1 VAGVWTGGAA
11 LLLRQIDA
19 RHDALIDVIVER
31 VASGVHEQQAAL
43 LREATLLAQDPAVVD
58 GAHKGDW
65 ATLARGAAR
74 LRGLTLEHVADVVVV
89 QDIGGTPLLQVPPTP
104 PLSLPAF
111 GPPAKVRATFAT
123 LEGRTYLLAVAAI
136 GGEPGGGVVIVG
148 RHVERLDP
156 HLGGGAGLVV
166 VNGDALRYSTLPS
179 TPADGWAAATAAG
192 ARVLSGEPWRFGNVG
207 RLGGD
212 VAFAAVRFT
221 DAAAERRAAGR
232 ALVAGGGLMVLAA
245 ALVVALL
252 TQRGRSASAGGGAR
266 TPATFASALTA
277 PRPSAAAAGS
287 SRELQALY
295 ATALAVGSGTELE
308 STATQTLDVLCTV
321 ARVSLG
327 MVYRVDRA
335 SGRLVLV
342 AHHGIPAR
350 YMEFSRTRAI
360 ERTRIGEVA
369 RTGEHTLVDLDPTRI
384 RDATLRDAVATEGYR
399 TQLALPIPVQGV
411 TWGVM
416 TLVSRERR
424 RFDADELMLLR
435 AAAHQLGLAV
445 ARAALIGE
453 LRLKSRRLE
462 ILTRVAAR
470 LAATVPQAELLQRV
484 TDGARE
490 MFDAAVARLWLVDDD
505 GLTLSVRASAGADLA
520 GGGERVPIG
529 EGLVG
534 RVVATRAPVAI
545 ADMANDARALDSE
558 PLRTP
563 GPAAFAGVP
572 LLVGDRVLGVLAI
585 GLTERYE
592 YSAEELDVFASLG
605 NQAAVAIENG
615 RLFES
620 ERMRR
625 EHVAALLDINTKI
638 GTMISTEALLASV
651 AEEAARLLDVDNAG
665 FRLRHGDELVL
676 AGLAGTARETMKR
689 ERIML
694 NESISGKVFATGRSL
709 ILDDIAAFPDMI
721 AEHMAADRALG
732 YTTFLGVPLTV
743 GGRTIGVL
751 TFRARRRFSAR
762 DQELA
767 EAFAGQAAIALEHAR
782 LVREAFEQTE
792 RVRAL
797 ADLSRVFAGT
807 LDPDVVSQ
815 RIADCVRSLFASV
828 SASLFRVDAATGD
841 LVPVATSTGR
851 TGNVPPA
858 PVLPRGVGISGLAAE
873 SRRVV
878 FSADVFEDPHITKT
892 DALRAW
898 VAAVGHYS
906 AIAVPLIVNDVVVGV
921 LTVSGERG
929 RVFDEAD
936 ARLAQTFADQ
946 AALALAN
953 ARLYAESTQ
962 RRAEAEEL
970 ARLARTLTESLE
982 VSEVAQRTVD
992 SVVPLFRGQASVLRL
1007 LQPDGSLTALARGGR
1022 LREQLALG
1030 PVLPPGVG
1038 VVGRAVAEG
1047 RAVTTPDAFA
1057 DGVTRVSGALADA
1070 LNAAGVV
1077 AVLAVPM
1084 RAKGVII
1091 GALGVA
1097 DERGRVF
1104 TDAEAALLQAF
1115 ADQASLALE
1124 NARLFSGER
1133 SRRQH
1138 LAALAE
1144 IERELAA
1151 VLDAERLPALI
1162 VERATD
1168 FFKAAGALWTLEED
1182 GTLIPRAWTGQELA
1196 GERFGRGEGL
1206 AGVAINERR
1215 GIITNDYARSP
1226 HVMPRFV
1233 ARGLRCVIMQPVV
1246 LRDRPLG
1253 VLTMSRV
1260 GADAAPFDAEDLALL
1275 QSLAAHSA
1283 TALENARLYAE
1294 ARRYAE
1300 RLRALEE
1307 VNRLVS
1313 SSLEPDQVL
1322 ANLARAVSQF
1332 FDAPY
1337 VSVWS
1342 LDDATGRLRR
1352 ALTHGD
1358 AGLASELHQELA
1370 PGEGVVGWVVAHR
1383 TPILWTDVATDPR
1396 IIDATALVR
1405 AGFASFTAYPI
1416 VIGERVLGAF
1426 AVHRATPLPETPE
1439 TASLMGTLA
1448 AQAAV
1453 ALDNARLYSE
1463 TTRRLAQTRALL
1475 EVAEILNST
1484 LDARQLLK
1492 RLAVKVAQ
1500 VCGVDRC
1507 SIERWEGDRVV
1518 PLMSQFA
1525 DGRQMRAMWDQ
1536 FLTVANRPLREVP
1549 VNARA
1554 IATRRPVIVEDASDP
1569 SLTPPDW
1576 VAAFG
1581 LKAYMTVP
1589 MVRQDEVI
1597 GVVTLDYCERARPF
1611 APWQVDLATA
1621 VAGQIALALEN
1632 TRLFAEAQER
1642 LRETTTLLAVGRVLS
1657 QPDAGRDLMRH
1668 VAAEVAR
1675 AFGADMVGA
1684 YLLDERKDRLIA
1696 VGGYH
1701 VPKDLLRFFTERPIV
1716 LERFPWLLDAWRAGR
1731 AAASADPHYD
1741 PRFDQSW
1748 QSALPPHSV
1757 LFVPTL
1763 AHGEPVGGL
1772 FLVWWQTGRLF
1783 EPAEVRLIEGVAAQV
1798 GLAMEN
1804 SELARQTQLKLAET
1818 QTLLSVS
1825 RALSSTLDFQALLR
1839 HFLRA
1844 VAKTLGADCVGAW
1857 LVDADGEWMD
1867 PVAGYRIPSERLAAF
1882 REMRLSL
1889 LKHAFYAQ
1897 AARTKRPVFTS
1908 DAPNDSRLPSFVRER
1923 GPHRTQL
1930 FVPVVIKD
1938 RMIAAFAAVWWET
1951 ARSFSDDEIA
1961 LMEAI
1966 ANQAGVALEN
1976 GRLFEENRQRLEELS
1991 VLHDL
1996 SRAVTGQ
2003 LDRGAVVEA
2012 VRRHVA
2018 RVLDARNM
2026 VVILCDA
2033 EREELEIVL
2042 RVTDGVDDPH
2052 EPRRYPIGDIGLMS
2066 VVLATSRP
2074 LRTDDYAGECLRNG
2088 VEPIAGSAHLRHWLG
2103 VPMTAGERV
2112 LGLIVLRGGQRPFGV
2127 ADERLLLNIAHLAA
2141 LALRS
2146 VRLFEERS
2154 RAYGELA
2161 AAQDQL
2167 VRTEKLR
2174 ALGEMASGVAH
2185 DFNNLLAS
2193 VLGRAQLLMR
2203 RVQDPQQLQWLRVIE
2218 RSALDGSQT
2227 VRRLQEF
2234 TRIRR
2239 DQPMVPLDVTQI
2251 VRDALDITQSRWREE
2266 PVSRGILVEVRTQL
2280 DPVPP
2285 ILGDASEL
2293 REALT
2298 NLILNAVDAMPSG
2311 GTLTLQTRA
2320 TEDHVDVIV
2329 ADTGVGIPADV
2340 RDRIFDPFFTTKGP
2354 KGTGLGLS
2362 MTYGIVSRHGGFV
2375 TVDSEDGRGST
2386 FRLSFPSAAMVEP
2399 PPAPAPRVATGPV
2412 RQLRCLVVDDEEP
2425 VRAMLA
2431 DAVESAGHRA
2441 TVVEGGAEAIA
2452 RFRAEPFDVVLTD
2465 LAMPRVSGWQVA
2477 RAVKQIAP
2485 RVPVFLVTGFGIE
2498 LSPEERRA
2506 HGVDVILVKPLQIQE
2521 ILDAL
2526 AEAARKAP
2534 PAPAED
2540 NRWPFSI

>member
-1 VAGVWTGGAA
+1 VAGVWAGGAA

-31 VASGVHEQQAAL
+31 VASAVHEQQAAL

-89 QDIGGTPLLQVPPTP
+89 QDIGGTPLLQVPATP
-104 PLSLPAF
+104 PLVLPAF
-111 GPPAKVRATFAT
+111 GPPAKVKATFAS

-156 HLGGGAGLVV
+156 HLGSGAGLVV
-166 VNGDALRYSTLPS
+166 VNGDALRYSTLPA

-192 ARVLSGEPWRFGNVG
+192 TRDLSGEPWRFGNVG

-221 DAAAERRAAGR
+221 DAAAERRAAAR
-232 ALVAGGGLMVLAA
+232 ALVAGGALTVLAA

-252 TQRGRSASAGGGAR
+252 TQRSRSDSTGGAR
-266 TPATFASALTA
+266 TPATFGAALSAS
-277 PRPSAAAAGS
+277 RPSAAPTASGS

-321 ARVSLG
+321 ARVDLG

-350 YMEFSRTRAI
+350 YMEFSRMRDI
-360 ERTRIGEVA
+360 ERTPIGEVA
-369 RTGEHTLVDLDPTRI
+369 RTGEYTLVDLDPTRI

-399 TQLALPIPVQGV
+399 TQLTLPIPVQGV

-445 ARAALIGE
+445 GRAALIGE

-490 MFDAAVARLWLVDDD
+490 MFDAAVARIWLVDDD

-520 GGGERVPIG
+520 GGVERVPIG

-534 RVVATRAPVAI
+534 RVVAARAPLAI
-545 ADMANDARALDSE
+545 ADMAKDAQALDTE
-558 PLRTP
+558 PSRTP

-572 LLVGDRVLGVLAI
+572 LLVGERVLGVLAI

-592 YSAEELDVFASLG
+592 YSAEELEVFASLG

-625 EHVAALLDINTKI
+625 EHVAALLEINTKI
-638 GTMISTEALLASV
+638 GTMISTEALLSSV

-665 FRLRHGDELVL
+665 FRLRHGDELVV

-689 ERIML
+689 ARIKL
-694 NESISGKVFATGRSL
+694 NESISGQVFGSGRSL
-709 ILDDIAAFPDMI
+709 ILDDITAFPDMI

-732 YTTFLGVPLTV
+732 YTTFLGVPLTL

-751 TFRARRRFSAR
+751 TFRARRRFTAR

-767 EAFAGQAAIALEHAR
+767 EAFAGQAAVALEHAR
-782 LVREAFEQTE
+782 LVREASEQTE
-792 RVRAL
+792 RMRAL

-807 LDPDVVSQ
+807 LDPDVVSR

-828 SASLFRVDAATGD
+828 SASLFRVDPANGD

-851 TGNVPPA
+851 TGNVPAA

-878 FSADVFEDPHITKT
+878 FSPDVFEDPHIEKT

-929 RVFDEAD
+929 RVFTDAD

-970 ARLARTLTESLE
+970 ARLARTLTESLD

-992 SVVPLFRGQASVLRL
+992 SVVPLFRAQGSIVRL

-1022 LREQLALG
+1022 MPEQFAVG
-1030 PVLPPGVG
+1030 HVLPPGFG
-1038 VVGRAVAEG
+1038 VAGRAIVEG
-1047 RAVTTPDAFA
+1047 RAVMTPDALA
-1057 DGVTRVSGALADA
+1057 DGTRMSDDQAEA

-1097 DERGRVF
+1097 DQRGRVF
-1104 TDAEAALLQAF
+1104 TDGEAALLQAF
-1115 ADQASLALE
+1115 ADQATLALE

-1133 SRRQH
+1133 ARRQH
-1138 LAALAE
+1138 VAALAE

-1162 VERATD
+1162 VERATEL
-1168 FFKAAGALWTLEED
+1168 FKASGALWTLEED

-1196 GERFGRGEGL
+1196 GERLGPGEGL
-1206 AGVAINERR
+1206 AGVAIRERR
-1215 GIITNDYARSP
+1215 GVITNDYASSP
-1226 HVMPRFV
+1226 HATRRFV
-1233 ARGLRCVIMQPVV
+1233 AVGVRSLIMQPVI

-1253 VLTMSRV
+1253 ILTMSRA
-1260 GADAAPFDAEDLALL
+1260 GADAAPFDVEDLALL

-1294 ARRYAE
+1294 ARHYAE

-1313 SSLEPDQVL
+1313 SSLEPDEVL
-1322 ANLARAVSQF
+1322 ANLARAISQF
-1332 FDAPY
+1332 FDAPH

-1342 LDDATGRLRR
+1342 LDEATGRLRR
-1352 ALTHGD
+1352 ALTHGYD
-1358 AGLASELHQELA
+1358 GLAANLHQELA
-1370 PGEGVVGWVVAHR
+1370 PGEGAVGWAVAHR
-1383 TPILWTDVATDPR
+1383 TPILWTDVATDAR
-1396 IIDATALVR
+1396 MIDGPALVR

-1416 VIGERVLGAF
+1416 MIGERVLGAF
-1426 AVHRATPLPETPE
+1426 AVHRAASWPVTPE
-1439 TASLMGTLA
+1439 TASLMGSLA

-1453 ALDNARLYSE
+1453 ALENARLYSE
-1463 TTRRLAQTRALL
+1463 TTRRLTQTRALL

-1525 DGRQMRAMWDQ
+1525 DGRKMPAMWEQ

-1554 IATRRPVIVEDASDP
+1554 IATRRPVIVDDASDA
-1569 SLTPPDW
+1569 SLTPADW

-1581 LKAYMTVP
+1581 LKSYMTLP

-1621 VAGQIALALEN
+1621 VVGQIGLALEN

-1657 QPDAGRDLMRH
+1657 QPDAGRDLMRR
-1668 VAAEVAR
+1668 VAAEVAH

-1684 YLLDERKDRLIA
+1684 YLLDERKERLVA

-1701 VPKDLLRFFTERPIV
+1701 VPKDLLRFFSERPIV
-1716 LERFPWLLDAWRAGR
+1716 IERFPWLQDAWRAGR

-1783 EPAEVRLIEGVAAQV
+1783 EPAEIRLIEGVAAQV

-1867 PVAGYRIPSERLAAF
+1867 PVAGYRIPPERLAAF
-1882 REMRLSL
+1882 REMRVSL

-2026 VVILCDA
+2026 VVILCDP

-2074 LRTDDYAGECLRNG
+2074 LRTDDYAGECMRHG

-2218 RSALDGSQT
+2218 RSALDGAQT

-2266 PVSRGILVEVRTQL
+2266 PVSRRIVLEVRTQL

-2320 TEDHVDVIV
+2320 TEDHVEVII

-2340 RDRIFDPFFTTKGP
+2340 RDKIFDPFFTTKGP

-2375 TVDSEDGRGST
+2375 TVDSEEARGST

-2399 PPAPAPRVATGPV
+2399 PPAPAPRVATGAV
-2412 RQLRCLVVDDEEP
+2412 RPLRCLVVDDEEP

-2441 TVVEGGAEAIA
+2441 TVVGSGAEAIE

-2485 RVPVFLVTGFGIE
+2485 RVPVFLVTGFGVE
-2498 LSPEERRA
+2498 LTPEERRA
-2506 HGVDVILVKPLQIQE
+2506 HGVDVVLVKPLQIQE

>member
-1 VAGVWTGGAA
+1 MAGLWAGGAA

-19 RHDALIDVIVER
+19 RHDAGIDVIVER
-31 VASGVHEQQAAL
+31 VASAVHAQQAAL
-43 LREATLLAQDPAVVD
+43 LREATLLAQDPAVVE
-58 GAHKGDW
+58 GAQKGDW
-65 ATLARGAAR
+65 ATVARSAAR
-74 LRGLTLEHVADVVVV
+74 VRGLTLEHIADLVVV
-89 QDIGGTPLLQVPPTP
+89 QDVGGTSLLQVPPTP
-104 PLSLPAF
+104 RVTLPAF
-111 GPPAKVRATFAT
+111 GAPAKVRAMLVS

-136 GGEPGGGVVIVG
+136 GGEPGNGVVVVG
-148 RHVERLDP
+148 QHAERLDP
-156 HLGGGAGLVV
+156 HLGGGAGLII
-166 VNGDALRYSTLPS
+166 VNGDTLRYSTLPAA
-179 TPADGWAAATAAG
+179 PVQGWAAATAAG
-192 ARVLSGEPWRFGNVG
+192 ARELSNEPWRFGSVG

-212 VAFAAVRFT
+212 MAWAAMRFT
-221 DAAAERRAAGR
+221 DAAGERRAAGR
-232 ALVAGGGLMVLAA
+232 ALVAGGALAALAA
-245 ALVVALL
+245 ALLAVLL
-252 TQRGRSASAGGGAR
+252 TQRGGSSAARAAAGG
-266 TPATFASALTA
+266 
-277 PRPSAAAAGS
+277 AAAGS
-287 SRELQALY
+287 SPSAADTGSNREVQALY
-295 ATALAVGSGTELE
+295 ATAVAVGSGTELE
-308 STATQTLDVLCTV
+308 ATATQTLAVICTV
-321 ARVSLG
+321 ARVDVG
-327 MVYRVDRA
+327 MIYRVDRA
-335 SGRLVLV
+335 SGRLALI
-342 AHHGIPAR
+342 AHHGIPPR
-350 YMEFSRTRAI
+350 YVEFSLARDI

-369 RTGEHTLVDLDPTRI
+369 RTGQHTLVDLDPARI
-384 RDATLRDAVATEGYR
+384 SDVTLRDAVAAEGYR

-416 TLVSRERR
+416 ALVSRTRR
-424 RFDADELMLLR
+424 RFDPDELTLLR

-445 ARAALIGE
+445 GRAALIGE

-462 ILTRVAAR
+462 ILTRVAER
-470 LAATVPQAELLQRV
+470 LAATVLQGELFQRV

-490 MFDAAVARLWLVDDD
+490 IFDAAIARLWLVEDD
-505 GLTLSVRASAGADLA
+505 GVTLSVRASAGIDLA
-520 GGGERVPIG
+520 AGAARVRIG

-534 RVVATRAPVAI
+534 RVVETREPLAI
-545 ADMANDARALDSE
+545 ADVKNDPR
-558 PLRTP
+558 PLSAAP
-563 GPAAFAGVP
+563 PSDVEVAAFAGVP
-572 LLVGDRVLGVLAI
+572 LLVGDRVLGA
-585 GLTERYE
+585 LTIALREAHE
-592 YSAEELDVFASLG
+592 YSAEELDVFGSLG
-605 NQAAVAIENG
+605 NQAAIAIENG
-615 RLFES
+615 RLFQS

-625 EHVAALLDINTKI
+625 EHLAALLDINTKI
-638 GTMISTEALLASV
+638 GTMVSTETLLASV

-665 FRLRHGDELVL
+665 FRLRQGDELVV

-689 ERIML
+689 DRIGL
-694 NESISGKVFATGRSL
+694 NDSLSGIVFTTGRTL
-709 ILDDIAAFPDMI
+709 TLDDLASAAGLVP
-721 AEHMAADRALG
+721 EHLAAARSLG
-732 YTTFLGVPLTV
+732 YTTFLGVPLTI

-767 EAFAGQAAIALEHAR
+767 EAFARQAAIAIEHGR
-782 LVREAFEQTE
+782 LVREASQQAE
-792 RVRAL
+792 RMRAL

-815 RIADCVRSLFASV
+815 RIADCVRNLFASV
-828 SASLFRVDAATGD
+828 SAALFRVESDSGD

-851 TGNVPPA
+851 TGYVPPA
-858 PVLPRGVGISGLAAE
+858 PVLPRGIGISGLAAE
-873 SRRVV
+873 SRHVV
-878 FSADVFEDPHITKT
+878 VSADVFDDPHIEKT
-892 DALRAW
+892 DALRDW
-898 VAAVGHYS
+898 IAAVGHYS

-929 RVFDEAD
+929 RVFGEAD

-970 ARLARTLTESLE
+970 ARLARTLTESLD
-982 VSEVAQRTVD
+982 VSEVLERAVE
-992 SVVPLFRGQASVLRL
+992 SVVPLFRTQSSVVRL
-1007 LQPDGSLTALARGGR
+1007 LQPDGSLVAAARGGR
-1022 LREQLALG
+1022 TREHFAAG
-1030 PVLPPGVG
+1030 HVLPPGVG
-1038 VVGRAVAEG
+1038 VLARAVAEG
-1047 RAVTTPDAFA
+1047 RAVATPDALA
-1057 DGVTRVSGALADA
+1057 DEATRVSADLAEVFRSSSD
-1070 LNAAGVV
+1070 V
-1077 AVLAVPM
+1077 AVLAVPL
-1084 RAKGVII
+1084 RAKGAIV
-1091 GALGVA
+1091 GALGVI
-1097 DERGRVF
+1097 DRRGRVF
-1104 TDAEAALLQAF
+1104 TDGEAALLQAF
-1115 ADQASLALE
+1115 ADQATLALE
-1124 NARLFSGER
+1124 NARLFSAER
-1133 SRRQH
+1133 ARRQH
-1138 LAALAE
+1138 LAALAD

-1162 VERATD
+1162 VERATSL
-1168 FFKAAGALWTLEED
+1168 FEAAGALWTFDAD

-1196 GERFGRGEGL
+1196 GERLTPGEGFAGL
-1206 AGVAINERR
+1206 AITERR
-1215 GIITNDYARSP
+1215 GLITNDYARSP
-1226 HVMPRFV
+1226 HAAPRFV
-1233 ARGLRCVIMQPVV
+1233 AAGVRGVIVQPVI

-1253 VLTMSRV
+1253 VLTMSRT
-1260 GADAAPFDAEDLALL
+1260 GDDAAPFDVEDLALL
-1275 QSLAAHSA
+1275 RSFAAHAA
-1283 TALENARLYAE
+1283 TAIENARLYAD
-1294 ARRYAE
+1294 ARQYAE

-1313 SSLEPDQVL
+1313 SSLEPDEVL
-1322 ANLARAVSQF
+1322 VNLARAIAQF

-1337 VSVWS
+1337 VSLWS
-1342 LDDATGRLRR
+1342 LDEATGRLRR

-1358 AGLASELHQELA
+1358 SGLASELHQELA
-1370 PGEGVVGWVVAHR
+1370 PGEGAVGWVVAHR
-1383 TPILWTDVATDPR
+1383 EPILWTDVVADSR
-1396 IIDATALVR
+1396 IIDAPALLQ

-1416 VIGERVLGAF
+1416 IIGDRVLGAF
-1426 AVHRATPLPETPE
+1426 AVHRAASWPATPE
-1439 TASLMGTLA
+1439 TTSLMGSLA

-1453 ALDNARLYSE
+1453 ALENARLYSE
-1463 TTRRLAQTRALL
+1463 TTRRLTETRALL

-1492 RLAVKVAQ
+1492 RLAVKVAR

-1525 DGRQMRAMWDQ
+1525 DGRKMPEMWTR
-1536 FLTVANRPLREVP
+1536 FLTAPDRPPHEVP

-1554 IATRRPVIVEDASDP
+1554 IETRRPVIVEDASDA
-1569 SLTPPDW
+1569 SVTPPEW

-1581 LKAYMTVP
+1581 LKSYMTVP
-1589 MVRQDEVI
+1589 MVRYEEVI

-1611 APWQVDLATA
+1611 APWQIELATA

-1632 TRLFAEAQER
+1632 TRLFGEAQER
-1642 LRETTTLLAVGRVLS
+1642 LRETITLLAVGRVLS
-1657 QPDAGRDLMRH
+1657 QPDAGEDLMRR

-1684 YLLDERKDRLIA
+1684 YLLDERKERLLA

-1701 VPKDLLRFFTERPIV
+1701 VPKDLLRFFSERPIV
-1716 LERFPWLLDAWRAGR
+1716 LERFPWLLAAWRAGR
-1731 AAASADPHYD
+1731 AQSSADPHHD

-1748 QSALPPHSV
+1748 QATLPPHSL

-1772 FLVWWQTGRLF
+1772 FLVWWQTGRVF
-1783 EPAEVRLIEGVAAQV
+1783 EPAEIRLIEGVAAQV

-1825 RALSSTLDFQALLR
+1825 RALSSTLDFQSLLR

-1844 VAKTLGADCVGAW
+1844 VARTLRADCVGAW
-1857 LVDADGEWMD
+1857 LVDDDGEWME
-1867 PVAGYRIPSERLAAF
+1867 PVAGYRIPPDRLEAF
-1882 REMRLSL
+1882 RGMRLSL
-1889 LKHAFYAQ
+1889 LKHGFYEQ

-1908 DAPNDSRLPSFVRER
+1908 DAQNDSRLPPVVREQ

-1930 FVPVVIKD
+1930 FVPVVVKE
-1938 RMIAAFAAVWWET
+1938 RVVAAFAAVWWET
-1951 ARSFSDDEIA
+1951 AREFSDDEIA
-1961 LMEAI
+1961 LIEAI

-2003 LDRGAVVEA
+2003 LDRGAIVEA
-2012 VRRHVA
+2012 VRGHIA
-2018 RVLDARNM
+2018 RVMDARNM
-2026 VVILCDA
+2026 SVVLCDA
-2033 EREELEIVL
+2033 DREELEIAL
-2042 RVTDGVDDPH
+2042 RVVDGVDDVR
-2052 EPRRYPIGDIGLMS
+2052 EPRRYPIADIGLMS

-2074 LRTDDYAGECLRNG
+2074 LRTDDYAAECQRHG
-2088 VEPIAGSAHLRHWLG
+2088 VEPIARSAHLRHWLG
-2103 VPMTAGERV
+2103 VPMTAGDRV
-2112 LGLIVLRGGQRPFGV
+2112 LGVIVLGNSQRAFGA
-2127 ADERLLLNIAHLAA
+2127 ADERLLVNVAHLGA

-2203 RVQDPQQLQWLRVIE
+2203 RVQDPEQLQWLRVIE
-2218 RSALDGSQT
+2218 RSALDGAQT

-2239 DQPMVPLDVTQI
+2239 DLPMVPLDVAQV

-2266 PVSRGILVEVRTQL
+2266 PVSRGLLVEVHTEL
-2280 DPVPP
+2280 GAVPP
-2285 ILGDASEL
+2285 ILGDAAEL

-2298 NLILNAVDAMPSG
+2298 NLILNAVDAMSAG
-2311 GTLTLQTRA
+2311 GTLTLLTRSS
-2320 TEDHVDVIV
+2320 ENHVEVV
-2329 ADTGVGIPADV
+2329 VSDTGVGIPAAV
-2340 RDRIFDPFFTTKGP
+2340 RDKIFDPFFTTKGP
-2354 KGTGLGLS
+2354 RGTGLGLS
-2362 MTYGIVSRHGGFV
+2362 MTYGIVSRHGGSI
-2375 TVDSEDGRGST
+2375 TVESEEGRGST
-2386 FRLSFPSAAMVEP
+2386 FRLSFPSAATVEP
-2399 PPAPAPRVATGPV
+2399 LAVPRRRSAPGPV
-2412 RQLRCLVVDDEEP
+2412 RPLRCLVVDDEES

-2441 TVVEGGAEAIA
+2441 TMAEGGAEAIT

-2477 RAVKQIAP
+2477 RAVKEIAP
-2485 RVPVFLVTGFGIE
+2485 RVPVFLITGFGVE
-2498 LSPEERRA
+2498 LSPEERRV
-2506 HGVDVILVKPLQIQE
+2506 HGVDVVLVKPLQIQE

-2526 AEAARKAP
+2526 ADVARKAP

-2540 NRWPFSI
+2540 KPWPFSI